1 MSSLSDLRRPAI
13 TENYLAL
20 NVVSEAVV
28 MSVMHRNMA
37 DKLAVSAQGCY
48 IDNTATRDLPTQVLA
63 GMSDMTIEACISAC
77 ASASYKYA
85 AVQVGLH

>member
-1 MSSLSDLRRPAI
+1 
-13 TENYLAL
+13 
-20 NVVSEAVV
+20 

-85 AVQVGLH
+85 AVQVHWIVSTYDSQHVIRFVDVNDYLNYR